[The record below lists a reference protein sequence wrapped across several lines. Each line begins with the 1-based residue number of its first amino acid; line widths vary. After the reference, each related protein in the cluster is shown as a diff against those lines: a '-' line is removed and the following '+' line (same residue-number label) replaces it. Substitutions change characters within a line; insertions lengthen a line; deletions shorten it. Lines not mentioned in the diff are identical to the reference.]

1 LSAHEGVASWPKFV
15 PSRPS
20 PSPWGGRDEVAF
32 HELGEPVPRVGAQ
45 ASDAEGHRVHDMA
58 DLTEP
63 CPNCG
68 RLMRWETSHERCDGC
83 GYIRPCC
90 EGAPCPIP

>member
-1 LSAHEGVASWPKFV
+1 
-15 PSRPS
+15 
-20 PSPWGGRDEVAF
+20 
-32 HELGEPVPRVGAQ
+32 
-45 ASDAEGHRVHDMA
+45 MA

-90 EGAPCPIP
+90 EGAPCPIPGER

>member
-1 LSAHEGVASWPKFV
+1 
-15 PSRPS
+15 
-20 PSPWGGRDEVAF
+20 
-32 HELGEPVPRVGAQ
+32 
-45 ASDAEGHRVHDMA
+45 MA

-68 RLMRWETSHERCDGC
+68 TMMRWETSHERCDGC

-90 EGAPCPIP
+90 EGAPCPMPTPPTSNPQGER

>member
-1 LSAHEGVASWPKFV
+1 MVAV
-15 PSRPS
+15 
-20 PSPWGGRDEVAF
+20 GAIDEV
-32 HELGEPVPRVGAQ
+32 VRRVGSVA
-45 ASDAEGHRVHDMA
+45 DNAEAHRLDDMA

>member
-1 LSAHEGVASWPKFV
+1 
-15 PSRPS
+15 
-20 PSPWGGRDEVAF
+20 
-32 HELGEPVPRVGAQ
+32 
-45 ASDAEGHRVHDMA
+45 MA

-68 RLMRWETSHERCDGC
+68 TMMRWETSHERCDGC

-90 EGAPCPIP
+90 EGAPCPMPTPPTPNPQGER

>member
-1 LSAHEGVASWPKFV
+1 MVEVEAEAALEGTARLPRSDVLGPY
-15 PSRPS
+15 R
-20 PSPWGGRDEVAF
+20 GRV
-32 HELGEPVPRVGAQ
+32 
-45 ASDAEGHRVHDMA
+45 A

-68 RLMRWETSHERCDGC
+68 THMRWETSHERCDGC

-90 EGAPCPIP
+90 EGAPCPI